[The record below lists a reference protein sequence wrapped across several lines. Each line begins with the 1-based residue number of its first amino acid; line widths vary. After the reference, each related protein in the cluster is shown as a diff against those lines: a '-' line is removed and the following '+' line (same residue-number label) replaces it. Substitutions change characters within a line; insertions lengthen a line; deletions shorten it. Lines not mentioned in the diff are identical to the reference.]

1 MLKNEE
7 AILDLYVMFR
17 FQKIPPPQ
25 EMFHHQKVLLLEA
38 DVWMGNWDSLKT
50 RVLDIL
56 RLRALESEP
65 KDPLDVLEEGQ
76 AATMIAAGLDPVK
89 EAKAKRKA
97 EIAKLKESLIRR

>member
-1 MLKNEE
+1 M
-7 AILDLYVMFR
+7 
-17 FQKIPPPQ
+17 
-25 EMFHHQKVLLLEA
+25 
-38 DVWMGNWDSLKT
+38 
-50 RVLDIL
+50 LDIL